1 MHLGESMTY
10 QERETKYDGYAKKL
24 FYDWRRSKKG
34 KVPIWENL
42 NFKDRDEWRG
52 VAQLMKR
59 ERRHNKKIRLKAGE
73 KNERFTTRS
82 S

>member
-1 MHLGESMTY
+1 MTY
-10 QERETKYDGYAKKL
+10 QESETKYDGYAKKL
-24 FYDWRRSKKG
+24 FYDWRKSKKG
-34 KVPIWENL
+34 KVPIWEKL

-59 ERRHNKKIRLKAGE
+59 ERRYYKKLRSKAGE
-73 KNERFTTRS
+73 KNERPTTRS

>member
-1 MHLGESMTY
+1 MTY
-10 QERETKYDGYAKKL
+10 QESETKYDGYAKKL
-24 FYDWRRSKKG
+24 FYDWRKRKKG
-34 KVPIWENL
+34 KVPIWEKL

-59 ERRHNKKIRLKAGE
+59 ERRYYKKLRSKAGE
-73 KNERFTTRS
+73 KNERPTTRS

>member
-1 MHLGESMTY
+1 MTY
-10 QERETKYDGYAKKL
+10 QENETKYDGYAKKL
-24 FYDWRRSKKG
+24 FYDWRKSKKG
-34 KVPIWENL
+34 KVPIWEKL

-59 ERRHNKKIRLKAGE
+59 ERRYYKKLRSKAGE
-73 KNERFTTRS
+73 KNERPTTRS